1 MATQAKVETDSKL
14 TTMPRGRELAT
25 HGIKT
30 TIHDH
35 VVAKIAG
42 LAVREVEGVHALVPY
57 GAGQTL
63 SKFAN
68 ELRGADMRDLGVHVE
83 VGSVEVAVDMRIIT
97 EYGVSIPKVAEAAR
111 ERVTRR
117 VEEMT
122 GLKVAEI
129 TLEVVD
135 LYFPGDTEAP
145 EIATTSR
152 VR

>member
-1 MATQAKVETDSKL
+1 
-14 TTMPRGRELAT
+14 
-25 HGIKT
+25 
-30 TIHDH
+30 
-35 VVAKIAG
+35 
-42 LAVREVEGVHALVPY
+42 
-57 GAGQTL
+57 
-63 SKFAN
+63 
-68 ELRGADMRDLGVHVE
+68 MRDLGVHVE

>member
-1 MATQAKVETDSKL
+1 MATQPKVENDTNL
-14 TTMPRGRELAT
+14 TKMPRGRELET
-25 HGIKT
+25 KGIKT

-42 LAVREVEGVHALVPY
+42 LAVREVEGVHSLVPF
-57 GAGQTL
+57 GASQTL

-83 VGSVEVAVDMRIIT
+83 VGTLEVAVDLRIIT
-97 EYGVSIPKVAEAAR
+97 EYGISIPRVAEAAR
-111 ERVTRR
+111 ERITHR

-135 LYFPGDTEAP
+135 LHFPGDAESPEAP
-145 EIATTSR
+145 STSR